1 MAYRALAYRS
11 RVVRFP
17 SLSIRVVGPM
27 SSFRHVTLHPPP
39 PPLRFNGQ
47 NTPLVTVSPFST
59 TASHGRGGFNME
71 EAEERYAFDSENEA
85 QLSRMQEVEE
95 SHAFDSE
102 NEAQF
107 SHMQVEESHTIELE
121 IEARYSY
128 TKEVKESHAF
138 DSENEAQF
146 LHMQEAE
153 ESHAFDP
160 ENEAQFFQLGSDQRA
175 EPAKPASGRKW
186 TRFKRGWKGH
196 SRGIDPNDTTEYPAT
211 SELAHKIMR
220 ETWGFNKFR
229 PQQEK
234 VISRL
239 IHGGSAVI
247 VFPTGGGK
255 SLAFQ
260 IPALAL
266 DEHDESMGQEKG
278 GISIVVSPLIALMK
292 DQVDALQKRGV
303 KAAAIDSTQTRES
316 ILNTYDLWRKGELKL
331 LYCAPERLNNEAF
344 VEMVRRTRVRLI
356 AVDEAH
362 CISEWGQAFRPDYLK
377 VARFVKEMN
386 AERVLCLTATATP
399 KVCKDILKAFSVPGS
414 GLFKFPTFRE
424 NLSLLA
430 EHFETIEGKLAKL
443 SDFLY
448 SNPGSSIVYVTTQKQ
463 AEVVA
468 QALTAVGVEAM
479 HYHAGMTKDERSYVQ
494 DEFMNRKDLTI
505 VATIAFGMGI
515 DKPDI
520 RNIVHYDFP
529 RSLEG
534 YSQEVGRAGRDGNES
549 KCMLY
554 LCGEDWVQR
563 EFFCRVDLPSKKSVN
578 NLLRE
583 LFASNEGVE
592 VGDVIE
598 ANTNQQSRDHDI
610 KTNALNLLYS
620 QLELRFGLLRAIT
633 PKYSTYRFVQS
644 DGFAS
649 FTATDEDP
657 ITKVLLESMQKK
669 SKRKSMTR
677 SVDIDQLSQEH
688 GIKREELVHRMQSFE
703 AQGLIELN
711 PGRVHQRYRILKP
724 FPKDEAD
731 IQELIDKAYEQMEQR
746 EMDDLRR
753 SESVI
758 ELFTRPGCI
767 ALGLAKHF
775 GDEHSVKPEGCGKC
789 QFCNTGEPLTMS
801 KNLIK
806 KSPLDPYRL
815 EEVLKGCRVRDDP
828 RLLAKVAFG
837 ISSPRI
843 RMEKIGERN
852 PIFGSMVD
860 CDFDELM
867 NEFAKHCTPEE

>member
-1 MAYRALAYRS
+1 
-11 RVVRFP
+11 
-17 SLSIRVVGPM
+17 
-27 SSFRHVTLHPPP
+27 
-39 PPLRFNGQ
+39 
-47 NTPLVTVSPFST
+47 
-59 TASHGRGGFNME
+59 
-71 EAEERYAFDSENEA
+71 
-85 QLSRMQEVEE
+85 
-95 SHAFDSE
+95 
-102 NEAQF
+102 
-107 SHMQVEESHTIELE
+107 
-121 IEARYSY
+121 
-128 TKEVKESHAF
+128 
-138 DSENEAQF
+138 
-146 LHMQEAE
+146 
-153 ESHAFDP
+153 
-160 ENEAQFFQLGSDQRA
+160 
-175 EPAKPASGRKW
+175 
-186 TRFKRGWKGH
+186 
-196 SRGIDPNDTTEYPAT
+196 
-211 SELAHKIMR
+211 
-220 ETWGFNKFR
+220 
-229 PQQEK
+229 
-234 VISRL
+234 
-239 IHGGSAVI
+239 
-247 VFPTGGGK
+247 
-255 SLAFQ
+255 
-260 IPALAL
+260 
-266 DEHDESMGQEKG
+266 
-278 GISIVVSPLIALMK
+278 
-292 DQVDALQKRGV
+292 
-303 KAAAIDSTQTRES
+303 
-316 ILNTYDLWRKGELKL
+316 
-331 LYCAPERLNNEAF
+331 
-344 VEMVRRTRVRLI
+344 
-356 AVDEAH
+356 
-362 CISEWGQAFRPDYLK
+362 
-377 VARFVKEMN
+377 MN

-399 KVCKDILKAFSVPGS
+399 KVCKDILKAFGVPES
-414 GLFKFPTFRE
+414 GLFKNPTYRE

-468 QALTAVGVEAM
+468 QALTVAGVEAM
-479 HYHAGMTKDERSYVQ
+479 HYHAGMTKDERSYAQ
-494 DEFMNRKDLTI
+494 DEFMNRNDLTI

-534 YSQEVGRAGRDGNES
+534 YSQEIGRAGRDGNES

-563 EFFCRVDLPSKKSVN
+563 EFFCRLDLPSKKSVN

-598 ANTNQQSRDHDI
+598 TDINLQSRNHDI
-610 KTNALNLLYS
+610 KINALNLLYS
-620 QLELRFGLLRAIT
+620 QLELRFELLRAIT

-649 FTATDEDP
+649 FTATDDP

-669 SKRKSMTR
+669 IKRKSMMR

-688 GIKREELVHRMQSFE
+688 GFKREELVYRMQSFS

-753 SESVI
+753 SKNVI
-758 ELFTRPGCI
+758 ELITSPGCI
-767 ALGLAKHF
+767 AQGLAKYF
-775 GDEHSVKPEGCGKC
+775 GDENSVKSEGCGKC
-789 QFCNTGEPLTMS
+789 QFCNTREPLTFS
-801 KNLIK
+801 KPIIK
-806 KSPLDPYRL
+806 KSPVDPYRL

-843 RMEKIGERN
+843 RMERIGERN

-867 NEFAKHCTPEE
+867 NEFAKHCTLEE